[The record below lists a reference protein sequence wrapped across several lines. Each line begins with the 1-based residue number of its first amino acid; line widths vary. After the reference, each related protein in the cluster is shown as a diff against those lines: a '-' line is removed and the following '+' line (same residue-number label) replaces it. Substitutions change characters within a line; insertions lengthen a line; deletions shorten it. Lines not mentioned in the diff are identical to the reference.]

1 MKIVRP
7 AAITDSVL
15 VSSNVPETDHA
26 AYNAATTYALGDK
39 VIVAAEHRI
48 YESLQSANTGNTPST
63 SPTWWLDLGA
73 TNRWRM
79 FDSRINAVNSQTG
92 SIEVSLQVA
101 DRINALSLLNL
112 SATSVQVE
120 MTDAVDGLVYDRTF
134 STISDSGIT
143 DWYAWFFEPIAPIT
157 ELVVTDLPN
166 YYGATITVTITAASG
181 FASIGELIVGSYR
194 ELGDTQYGVQLGI
207 QDYSIKS
214 IDAWGEY
221 SIVERAYRKTA
232 SFEIWLPNGGIGE
245 AQRLLA
251 EYRATPVL
259 YIGSDEYSST
269 AILGFYKDFTINITY
284 PTVSVFSLTV
294 EGLV

>member
-48 YESLQSANTGNTPST
+48 YESLQAANTGNTPST

-79 FDSRINAVNSQTG
+79 FDSRINAVTSQTG
-92 SIEVSLQVA
+92 NIEVSLQVA
-101 DRINALSLLNL
+101 DRINALALLNL

-181 FASIGELIVGSYR
+181 SASIGELIVGSYR

-245 AQRLLA
+245 VQRLLA

-284 PTVSVFSLTV
+284 PTVSVCSLTV

>member
-79 FDSRINAVNSQTG
+79 FDSRINAVTSQTG

-232 SFEIWLPNGGIGE
+232 LFEIWLPNGGIGE

-259 YIGSDEYSST
+259 YIGSDEYNST